1 MELIRIQNSSSSKEE
16 APFKIFLTS
25 DRQSNIVENIPD
37 DINSNID
44 LDLDTVH
51 ILGRGPLLQV
61 IDSRVSR

>member
-1 MELIRIQNSSSSKEE
+1 MELVRILNTSTSKEE

-25 DRQSNIVENIPD
+25 DRQNNIVENIPND
-37 DINSNID
+37 VNSNID

>member
-1 MELIRIQNSSSSKEE
+1 MELIRIQNNSTSKEE

-25 DRQSNIVENIPD
+25 DRQNSIIENIPD
-37 DINSNID
+37 DIDSNID
-44 LDLDTVH
+44 RDLDTVH

>member
-1 MELIRIQNSSSSKEE
+1 MELIRIQNNTTSKEE

-25 DRQSNIVENIPD
+25 ERPDSIVENISE
-37 DINSNID
+37 DINSHID
-44 LDLDTVH
+44 RDLDTVH

>member
-1 MELIRIQNSSSSKEE
+1 MELIRIQNSSTSNEE

-25 DRQSNIVENIPD
+25 DRQNNILENIPD
-37 DINSNID
+37 DINSHFD

>member
-1 MELIRIQNSSSSKEE
+1 MELVRILNSSTSKEE

-25 DRQSNIVENIPD
+25 DRQNNIVENIPND
-37 DINSNID
+37 VNSNID